1 MLEDGRSAMESTRT
15 EFSEGTT
22 MPRGHWILLTLIM
35 FSLPRVGIADTVY
48 ILDSPEDA
56 LIGRVH
62 ILDAARDSID
72 IMYFS
77 IHDDA
82 VTAAAL
88 GMVRE
93 KALAG
98 IRVRM
103 ITAAGGFDVDP
114 AMIYHFGSLD
124 NFEIRIYNKPTAAK
138 PFRALRKLHDKLM
151 LVDGEH
157 YITGGRNLGEVYFDL
172 AGKKNKVDRDIYI
185 RGSTARTAQ
194 AYFDEL
200 WNSTE
205 VTPIPHKPY
214 TLENMS
220 PDYCEDPE
228 RAGKRCVRIFEKRHA
243 AVQAEVDKLEE
254 AFARVK
260 AHPDYQEAIAD
271 QTPYL
276 RDIPDDQ
283 IIFIHD
289 AVGGEENREV
299 NDVLA
304 QLAAKADGEILV
316 QSPYVIPDKSLYE
329 LFEQKKAEGV
339 PVTFVTNSSKSTV
352 NVVAQAGYQRYRKR
366 MLDAGAV
373 FIESTGT
380 YMLHAK
386 SLVTRSKDGSC
397 IGGIGSFNIDPRSGY
412 LNTET
417 YVVIRNCEFADE
429 LEGYIRSYAVD
440 GIVLTSRED
449 LKKLKPM
456 KKEVP
461 FGKRFLISI
470 FKFFTPL
477 YRSQL

>member
-1 MLEDGRSAMESTRT
+1 MHCR
-15 EFSEGTT
+15 
-22 MPRGHWILLTLIM
+22 HWILFTLMM
-35 FSLPRVGIADTVY
+35 FSLSCAGIADMVY
-48 ILDSPEDA
+48 ILDSPEDG

-62 ILDAARDSID
+62 ILNAARDSID

-77 IHDDA
+77 VHDDD
-82 VTAAAL
+82 VTAGAL

-103 ITAAGGFDVDP
+103 ITAAGGFHVDP
-114 AMIYHFGSLD
+114 AMIYHLVSLG
-124 NFEIRIYNKPTAAK
+124 NFEIRIYNKPSAAK
-138 PFRALRKLHDKLM
+138 PFAGLRKLHDKLM

-172 AGKKNKVDRDIYI
+172 AAKKNKVDRDIYV

-200 WNSTE
+200 WDSNE
-205 VTPIPHKPY
+205 VTPIKHKPY

-220 PDYCEDPE
+220 PDYIEDPKK
-228 RAGKRCVRIFEKRHA
+228 AGKSRVRQFEKRRA
-243 AVQAEVDKLEE
+243 AVQAEVDKLEK
-254 AFARVK
+254 AVARIK
-260 AHPDYQEAIAD
+260 ADPDYQEAIAD
-271 QTPYL
+271 QTMYL
-276 RDIPDDQ
+276 MDIPDDQ
-283 IIFIHD
+283 IRFIHD
-289 AVGGEENREV
+289 AVGGKENREV
-299 NDVLA
+299 NDVLEQVA
-304 QLAAKADGEILV
+304 READGEILC
-316 QSPYVIPDKSLYE
+316 QSPYVVPDRSLFD
-329 LFEQKKAEGV
+329 LLKMKKAEGV
-339 PVTFVTNSSKSTV
+339 TFTFVTNSSKSTV
-352 NVVAQAGYQRYRKR
+352 NVIAQGGYQRYRKR
-366 MLDAGAV
+366 MLDAGAT

-386 SLVTRSKDGSC
+386 SLVARSKDGTS

-417 YVVIRNCEFADE
+417 YVLIRNREFADK
-429 LEGYIRSYAVD
+429 LEEYIRSYAVD
-440 GIVLTSRED
+440 GIVLSSRED

-461 FGKRFLISI
+461 FGKRFMISI
-470 FKFFTPL
+470 LKFLTPL